1 VHFFWGSFDVALT
14 RYSGRPGQP
23 APGAG
28 VIARGGHDAEQICAG
43 WWSGDERFPEAAFFA
58 YAYPPPDGMDRIAI
72 QPDGA
77 TWHPAGEFSL
87 PYDVARSSADPRH
100 AIRDFLSSTYAG
112 LARLLAWD
120 DTLTS
125 VQAPAS
131 TRP

>member
-1 VHFFWGSFDVALT
+1 M
-14 RYSGRPGQP
+14 
-23 APGAG
+23 APG
-28 VIARGGHDAEQICAG
+28 R
-43 WWSGDERFPEAAFFA
+43 
-58 YAYPPPDGMDRIAI
+58 
-72 QPDGA
+72 
-77 TWHPAGEFSL
+77 EFSL